1 MKGFLETLIAWGPA
15 GVFVFAVLDGVGV
28 PSPGGLDWLLVFLA
42 ARMPDMAFGLAG
54 LALLGSLIGGL
65 MLYYISR
72 RAGEAMLAK
81 YRNRPR
87 FVRFELWFQ
96 RYGLLTVFIPALI
109 PIPMPLKFFV
119 ICAGVFAVPPMTF
132 FLVMLAARIPRY
144 FALAYLGAQL
154 GRESLPWLK
163 AHVWHMFG
171 IAAVLFV
178 LLYAMI
184 RISDRRRQLSV
195 SR

>member
-1 MKGFLETLIAWGPA
+1 MKGVLDTLIAWGPA

-42 ARMPDMAFGLAG
+42 AQKPDQAYGMAG
-54 LALLGSLIGGL
+54 LALIGSVIGGL
-65 MLYYISR
+65 GLYYMSR
-72 RAGEAMLAK
+72 RAGEAMLVK

-119 ICAGVFAVPPMTF
+119 ICAGVFAVPPFTF
-132 FLVMLAARIPRY
+132 FLVMLVARIPRY
-144 FALAYLGAQL
+144 FALAYLGSQL

-163 AHVWHMFG
+163 AHVWHMVG

-178 LLYAMI
+178 LLYVMI
-184 RISDRRRQLSV
+184 RIMDRRRELSV